1 MRFLFY
7 PVADYLSRLSS
18 QLNHQHHYSSG
29 EKDGLWAVLAWMSI
43 LSKAN
48 EGVHDGEVLVGV
60 KDIVNRH
67 WAKYGRHYYCRYDY
81 EGVDSEAANNVM
93 NAIRENFVN
102 GDVSSVA
109 ASDSGFKLA
118 GAVEFRYGTPI
129 RFIALDSILPSSY
142 LYSFDTKT

>member
-1 MRFLFY
+1 
-7 PVADYLSRLSS
+7 
-18 QLNHQHHYSSG
+18 
-29 EKDGLWAVLAWMSI
+29 MSI

-81 EGVDSEAANNVM
+81 EGVDSEAANNIM

-109 ASDSGFKLA
+109 ASVSGFKLA